1 MSPKR
6 EVVGDDVKKISFL
19 VIIIQFL
26 LNTFRYV
33 KIFIL
38 SKCLCLSKENYG
50 GFAQDIA
57 FHLLIFSHL
66 YQVAGYL
73 VSCYRIQCLVLKPL
87 A

>member
-50 GFAQDIA
+50 GF
-57 FHLLIFSHL
+57 
-66 YQVAGYL
+66 G
-73 VSCYRIQCLVLKPL
+73 
-87 A
+87 